1 MIITVAILDGA
12 RKKTAQIS
20 IVFFNDRNL
29 FDKKQFS
36 VAMGSRSNVAE
47 TKYD

>member
-1 MIITVAILDGA
+1 MIITVVILDGA
-12 RKKTAQIS
+12 KKMAQIS

-36 VAMGSRSNVAE
+36 VAIGSRSNVAE